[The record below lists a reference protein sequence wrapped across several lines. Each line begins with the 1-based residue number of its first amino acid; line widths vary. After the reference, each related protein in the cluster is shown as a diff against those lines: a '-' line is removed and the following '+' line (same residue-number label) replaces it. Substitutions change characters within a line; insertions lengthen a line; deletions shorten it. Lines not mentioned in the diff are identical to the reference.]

1 MSLAATALESCTRCL
16 MYGHGSGSLKN
27 MYTTILET
35 TIFSIQKSLHNWCVT
50 VRDDVHI
57 CAAVH
62 VCEITTICERTRRLK
77 GKGQSSAPLKKLQA
91 ISQTDSLASAALD
104 RSTYE
109 WTTMS
114 YARSGDDEQK
124 LNVML
129 A

>member
-1 MSLAATALESCTRCL
+1 M
-16 MYGHGSGSLKN
+16 
-27 MYTTILET
+27 
-35 TIFSIQKSLHNWCVT
+35 
-50 VRDDVHI
+50 RDDVHI

-124 LNVML
+124 LNVLLVVGNPFLKFYGNREFREPYQAWYVKLHHRNASIHTMD
-129 A
+129 